1 MSAAIKFHLQK
12 EGTPLALHILR
23 NIYVDNVMIGINSVS
38 EICGAYKEAKSI
50 FERAAM
56 NLREWN
62 SNCLEFLEF
71 LPSHEKSAVSNHT
84 NVLGLS
90 WDQFKD
96 TINIFRFDKV
106 ATFGVTKRD
115 VLHSVATIFDPL
127 DLLSPITFHGKIFLQ
142 KLWVAD
148 KSWDEPLSMDLFTEW
163 EKLLKCSQIF
173 LV

>member
-1 MSAAIKFHLQK
+1 
-12 EGTPLALHILR
+12 
-23 NIYVDNVMIGINSVS
+23 MIGIDSVS

-50 FERAAM
+50 FESAAM

-71 LPSHEKSAVSNHT
+71 LPSHEKSVASNHT

-90 WDQFKD
+90 WDQFKN

-127 DLLSPITFHGKIFLQ
+127 GLLFSNNL
-142 KLWVAD
+142 
-148 KSWDEPLSMDLFTEW
+148 SWKDILT
-163 EKLLKCSQIF
+163 KTVGC
-173 LV
+173 